1 MACACSVLRNH
12 VGRLHSN
19 RIPADRMGRLL
30 VRGVHS
36 TVAAINPG
44 QWPQAFVAELRSQ
57 IETENQQRPDQAIG
71 CRYNRHF
78 YIIYRGGRYAR
89 IFWRDD
95 TTYELS
101 TAKSNLQ
108 WQIIDLWR
116 LATDEQRIISGSSSG
131 TPNRCNSLG
140 EARQRAVSRL
150 DSDRLIIDT
159 GAYEPAY
166 SHRDCCGL

>member
-1 MACACSVLRNH
+1 MRRSAALGMPTFLQFAWPLRSAIMNYAAEMACACSVLRNH

-30 VRGVHS
+30 VRGVQS

-71 CRYNRHF
+71 FRYNRHF

-116 LATDEQRIISGSSSG
+116 LATDEQRIISGSSGRTWSR
-131 TPNRCNSLG
+131 T
-140 EARQRAVSRL
+140 EAVRN
-150 DSDRLIIDT
+150 
-159 GAYEPAY
+159 
-166 SHRDCCGL
+166 